1 MSPQTH
7 HAQYQKFLKQLR
19 QARLDAGLT
28 QLEAARLLNKPQS
41 YISKCENGERRVDV
55 VELKVFA
62 SIYKKPFEFFL
73 A

>member
-1 MSPQTH
+1 M
-7 HAQYQKFLKQLR
+7 R